1 MGEQFFTVEGR
12 RMPLSAME
20 GGAFYH
26 GTVAKLEPSEIIRPG
41 FDKNFRQ
48 SSGEDVSI
56 TSYYNHALHW
66 AGDVARKKKSAKAY
80 VYEVEPIGRIQQ
92 WNVGLAD
99 FARKFHMF
107 EARVKEAKVVKLI
120 LEMDIPA
127 QAKRRSRENPGWWR
141 AVHRYVSPRE
151 RPLTELEAWVRDV
164 AYGIKNNVSGAI
176 TVAAE
181 EMAKFVPEGSVIV
194 PAPSSKAGGY
204 GGVAALADRVAQL
217 SHGIS
222 AALVS
227 RETSVPSSHER
238 RRAGGHGLPVE
249 EHVASMKAAPGL
261 EGRKIVLVDNVAMSG
276 STLEA
281 MRVLLSGRSPDVR
294 AVVWAEGVI

>member
-1 MGEQFFTVEGR
+1 MGEQFFIVEGR

-26 GTVAKLEPSEIIRPG
+26 GTTARLEPGDIIRPG
-41 FDKNFRQ
+41 FGKNFRQ
-48 SSGEDVSI
+48 SSTDDVSI
-56 TSYYNHALHW
+56 TSYFNHATHW
-66 AGDVARKKKSAKAY
+66 AADVAKKKKVDKAY
-80 VYEVEPIGRIQQ
+80 VYEVEPIGSIEQ

-107 EARVKEAKVVKLI
+107 EARVKQARVIKRI
-120 LEMDIPA
+120 LEIDMT
-127 QAKRRSRENPGWWR
+127 KGRKNPGWWR

-164 AYGIKNNVSGAI
+164 AYGIKRGISGAV

-204 GGVAALADRVAQL
+204 GGVSELADRVAQL
-217 SHGIS
+217 THGIS

-238 RRAGGHGLPVE
+238 RRAGGHGLPVS
-249 EHVASMKAAPGL
+249 EHVASMRAARQPTPEL
-261 EGRKIVLVDNVAMSG
+261 DGRTIVLVDNVAMSG

-281 MRVLLSGRSPDVR
+281 MRSLLSERSSDVR
-294 AVVWAEGVI
+294 AVVWAEGVA